1 MLYSDKGSKSN
12 QRNRNYNNAEE
23 GEGKEEEEEEEEE
36 YNCGAACWHVCFD
49 FSLSILTNAKR
60 VITYYYTR
68 TSIRSS
74 TLTVQSLRVARKGER
89 FVCHLT
95 TPEERRI

>member
-1 MLYSDKGSKSN
+1 MLYSDKGSKTN

-23 GEGKEEEEEEEEE
+23 GEEEE